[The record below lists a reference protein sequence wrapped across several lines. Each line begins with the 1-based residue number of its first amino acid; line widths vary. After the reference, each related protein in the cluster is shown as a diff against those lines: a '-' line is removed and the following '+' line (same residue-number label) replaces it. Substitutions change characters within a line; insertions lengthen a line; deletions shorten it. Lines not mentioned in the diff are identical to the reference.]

1 MNNGWIKLHRE
12 LFSKPIWLNS
22 TAEQKVILITLLGMV
37 NSAPKEW
44 EWKGEKYVCEA
55 GQCITSLASIAQKCG
70 DGISIKNIRSALVRF
85 EKLEFLANES
95 TKQGRLITILNWSNY
110 QGDDYKGGK
119 GTGKEVAK
127 DWQRGGKEVATNKN
141 NKNNKKDKNSIIPP
155 KSPLDEI
162 VSELPIDLQESVKE
176 FIEHRKQIK
185 APLTEI
191 ALKKMLNQLNK
202 LSGGDSEKCK
212 AILDQSIINGWK
224 GIFELGERRKKKK
237 NEVYEM
243 LERGV
248 FKDEQDTS
256 GSINGSAP

>member
-12 LFSKPIWLNS
+12 LFTKPIWLNS

-55 GQCITSLASIAQKCG
+55 GQCITSLANIAQKCG
-70 DGISIKNIRSALVRF
+70 NGISIKNIRSALVRF
-85 EKLEFLANES
+85 EKLEFLANAS

-141 NKNNKKDKNSIIPP
+141 NKKDKKDKKNNIY
-155 KSPLDEI
+155 SPAVAEI
-162 VSELPIDLQESVKE
+162 VDHLNMRTGSQYKHTSKKTQDLIRARMNEGFTAEDFITVIDKKCVEWMNTEWQQYLRPETLFSTKFEGYLNAPVKPQSTGNK
-176 FIEHRKQIK
+176 F
-185 APLTEI
+185 ADLI
-191 ALKKMLNQLNK
+191 A
-202 LSGGDSEKCK
+202 SGR
-212 AILDQSIINGWK
+212 LDG
-224 GIFELGERRKKKK
+224 
-237 NEVYEM
+237 
-243 LERGV
+243 
-248 FKDEQDTS
+248 
-256 GSINGSAP
+256 